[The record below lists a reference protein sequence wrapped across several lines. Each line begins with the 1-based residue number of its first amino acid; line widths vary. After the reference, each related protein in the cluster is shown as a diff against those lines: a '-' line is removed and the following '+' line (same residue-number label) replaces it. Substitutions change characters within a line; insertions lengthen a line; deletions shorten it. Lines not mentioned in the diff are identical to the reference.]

1 MFLELDGHGPHY
13 SQLTRA
19 MKAAI
24 LDGRLPV
31 GARLPPTRV
40 LAEELGVSRITV
52 LTAYEQLRAEG
63 YIVGRVGSGSYV
75 SAAHADAGADATPA
89 QPATTRS
96 IAPATRYAKRA
107 RQLADWSI
115 AGMHRDRRLEMQYG
129 RLQVNP
135 TLGTLWGRELAW
147 AATHTRLDYA
157 NIQGQ
162 PALRE
167 QICDYVARYRGIRT
181 SPDRIL
187 IVGGTQQAIAL
198 ASRVLL
204 DEGDEVALEE
214 PHYFSA
220 WQQFGAHGAALLPIP
235 TDRDGLVCSALP
247 EHAPR
252 LLMVTPSCQF
262 PTGST
267 LSLARR
273 RKLLQYAQAR
283 GCWIMEDDYD
293 SELHH
298 DSTPLPALR
307 ALDDNDRVIY
317 VGTFSKVMFGAL
329 RLGYMVL
336 PEALCND
343 FVNAKYLCD
352 RGSPAIQ
359 QNALAHFMEDGGFER
374 HLRYTTREMRARRRE
389 LIAGLRRHVGDRV
402 YIEDAHAGMHVTA
415 WLPDYD
421 HAQVDAL
428 ISAAHDRGLGLYSI
442 APHYREPPATPGL
455 ILGYCGLSRAQLQ
468 EATQLLGECFDAL
481 DAAAL
486 AASAARRKRA

>member
-1 MFLELDGHGPHY
+1 MLLELDGHGPHY

-19 MKAAI
+19 MKSAI
-24 LDGRLPV
+24 SSGRLV
-31 GARLPPTRV
+31 AGSRLPPTRV
-40 LAEELGVSRITV
+40 LAEELGVSRITA

-63 YIVGRVGSGSYV
+63 YIVGRVGSGSFV
-75 SAAHADAGADATPA
+75 SDSHANPMPAHE
-89 QPATTRS
+89 TTVRT
-96 IAPATRYAKRA
+96 IAPSSRYAKRA

-115 AGMHRDRRLEMQYG
+115 GANRSDLRLEMQFG
-129 RLQVNP
+129 RLQANP
-135 TLGTLWGRELAW
+135 TLGTIWGRELAW
-147 AATHTRLDYA
+147 AATHTKLNYGS
-157 NIQGQ
+157 IQGQ

-204 DEGDEVALEE
+204 DEGDEVAVED

-220 WQQFGAHGAALLPIP
+220 WQQFGAHGASLLSIP
-235 TDRDGLVCSALP
+235 TDSDGLDCSALP

-252 LLMVTPSCQF
+252 LLVVTPSCQF

-267 LSLARR
+267 LPMARR
-273 RKLLQYAQAR
+273 KELLQYAQAR
-283 GCWIMEDDYD
+283 GCWILEDDYD
-293 SELHH
+293 SELHY
-298 DSTPLPALR
+298 DSAPLPALR
-307 ALDDNDRVIY
+307 SLDDGDRVIY

-343 FVNAKYLCD
+343 FINAKYLSD

-359 QNALAHFMEDGGFER
+359 QNALAHFMAEGGFER
-374 HLRYTTREMRARRRE
+374 HLRYVTRELGARRRK
-389 LIAGLRRHVGDRV
+389 LIEGLHQHVGDR
-402 YIEDAHAGMHVTA
+402 IRIMDAHAGMHVTV
-415 WLPDYD
+415 WLPNYD

-428 ISAAHDRGLGLYSI
+428 IEDAHDRGLGLYSI
-442 APHYREPPATPGL
+442 APHYRERPAIPGL
-455 ILGYCGLSRAQLQ
+455 ILGYCGLSKAQLQ

-481 DAAAL
+481 DAAAQ
-486 AASAARRKRA
+486 AASTVRRKRA